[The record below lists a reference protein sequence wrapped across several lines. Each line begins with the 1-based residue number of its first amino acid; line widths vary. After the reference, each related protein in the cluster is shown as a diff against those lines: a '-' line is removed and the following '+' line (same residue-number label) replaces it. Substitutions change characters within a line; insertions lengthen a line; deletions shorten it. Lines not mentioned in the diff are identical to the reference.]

1 MSSIEISSVAESS
14 NKKTLSKMSRIKGS
28 YIDKK
33 QHWGSTEDELHIG
46 GAVWKIR
53 SLNRNSMKEGSME
66 EGSIEESSIEEG
78 SIEEGSM
85 EGGSIEGD
93 SMEEGSMGD
102 SRAILRRYE
111 QLRGAEDVMNSRSEV

>member
-66 EGSIEESSIEEG
+66 EGSIEE
-78 SIEEGSM
+78 GSM